1 VPFEQIYP
9 LFSIFTKFSLSLALF
24 PRFLLLKFPRA
35 MRLRA
40 RFARATRA
48 RDGAFS
54 KICASDGTAW
64 RDLPISSMP
73 LDFRANPLGFG
84 AAPLDRSATP
94 LLIAALLPFSRKKA
108 SQRRTSLPHCSIFSL
123 STPKGISATANS
135 AVLNVLRA
143 FCAFIYIFRPF
154 LPKTRFLS
162 KHDRFI
168 HVSPKNKAP
177 LRPSASQSHEYL

>member
-1 VPFEQIYP
+1 
-9 LFSIFTKFSLSLALF
+9 
-24 PRFLLLKFPRA
+24 

-40 RFARATRA
+40 RSARATRA

-64 RDLPISSMP
+64 RDLPISSIP
-73 LDFRANPLGFG
+73 LDFRANLLGFG

-108 SQRRTSLPHCSIFSL
+108 SQRRMSLPHRSIFSL
-123 STPKGISATANS
+123 STPKGISTTANS